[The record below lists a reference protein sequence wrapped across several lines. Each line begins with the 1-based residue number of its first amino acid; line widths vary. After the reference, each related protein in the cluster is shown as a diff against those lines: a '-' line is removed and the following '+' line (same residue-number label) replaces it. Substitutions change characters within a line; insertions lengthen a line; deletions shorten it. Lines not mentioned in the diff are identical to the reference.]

1 LARREHDAEVTII
14 HQSPYSIRDVL
25 SSMERIMASGDPHP
39 ACADDGGCDTTIK
52 MQGNSAM
59 SRTFRWAALLAA
71 LALGACAVGPPA
83 GPSVAALPGK
93 DKSLDA
99 FQQDDAACRQY
110 ASETL
115 GNISPTD
122 AANQSLANNAAA
134 GTLLGAA
141 AGAAIGAA
149 VGNPAAGAAIGA
161 GSGLVL
167 GTASGAGAA
176 DYSASEVQ
184 RGYDISYAQCM
195 TSRGDQVPA
204 MASAGPAGG
213 PYAAGAYPY
222 PPPAYAYAPYPPYPA
237 YYAYPYPYPY
247 YPGPFV
253 GVGFGFRHCWR
264 RWC

>member
-1 LARREHDAEVTII
+1 
-14 HQSPYSIRDVL
+14 
-25 SSMERIMASGDPHP
+25 
-39 ACADDGGCDTTIK
+39 
-52 MQGNSAM
+52 M
-59 SRTFRWAALLAA
+59 SRMLRLTALLGT
-71 LALGACAVGPPA
+71 LALGACAVGPPP
-83 GPSVAALPGK
+83 GPSIGALPGK
-93 DKSLDA
+93 DKSLEA

-110 ASETL
+110 AAQTL
-115 GNISPTD
+115 GNVSPAD
-122 AANQSLANNAAA
+122 AANQSTASSAVA

-161 GSGLVL
+161 GRGLVL
-167 GTASGAGAA
+167 GTASGAEAGG
-176 DYSASEVQ
+176 YSAASVQ

-204 MASAGPAGG
+204 LASAGGPGAGPYAGG
-213 PYAAGAYPY
+213 PYAGGPYPY
-222 PPPAYAYAPYPPYPA
+222 PAPAYAYAPYPA
-237 YYAYPYPYPY
+237 YYPYPYAY